1 MPRLAWLA
9 LPARLPPFGSLL
21 SQHPLQWCSSM
32 CPLAP
37 VGVWPFSGLCLPP
50 PRGGRAEG
58 NTFLIVS
65 LPFMGCQGAEA
76 AAPRPFP
83 LCSLCL
89 FSFPPRPPLRT
100 PTPPAPLMLCRWEQG
115 GHLGPSPFLPWV
127 SCSPEPREGGVLRGE
142 LPPGAG
148 TPFPLPHTHRVALG
162 VTKAA
167 FPEPRQARPESSPE
181 EHRPEAAH

>member
-1 MPRLAWLA
+1 MQHGDWRWTGRWGAPRLPWGAP
-9 LPARLPPFGSLL
+9 PAGTRFGSPL
-21 SQHPLQWCSSM
+21 SQHPLWCCSSM

-50 PRGGRAEG
+50 PRGERAEG

-83 LCSLCL
+83 LRSLCL

-115 GHLGPSPFLPWV
+115 GHLGPSPFLPWI
-127 SCSPEPREGGVLRGE
+127 SCSPEALREGSSHQALAF
-142 LPPGAG
+142 LPPCL
-148 TPFPLPHTHRVALG
+148 TPTEWLQG
-162 VTKAA
+162 
-167 FPEPRQARPESSPE
+167 
-181 EHRPEAAH
+181 

>member
-1 MPRLAWLA
+1 MPRLPRVA
-9 LPARLPPFGSLL
+9 LPAHTPSVLLLRPPP
-21 SQHPLQWCSSM
+21 SQSPLRCCSSM

-50 PRGGRAEG
+50 PCGGQAEG

-83 LCSLCL
+83 LAHLCL
-89 FSFPPRPPLRT
+89 FSFPPWPPSRT

-115 GHLGPSPFLPWV
+115 GPLSPSPFLPWI
-127 SCSPEPREGGVLRGE
+127 SCSQAM
-142 LPPGAG
+142 PGA
-148 TPFPLPHTHRVALG
+148 F
-162 VTKAA
+162 
-167 FPEPRQARPESSPE
+167 
-181 EHRPEAAH
+181 

>member
-1 MPRLAWLA
+1 MLPF
-9 LPARLPPFGSLL
+9 LPAPPIQFPALTAPGLVL
-21 SQHPLQWCSSM
+21 FSM

-50 PRGGRAEG
+50 PRGGRGGRAEG

-83 LCSLCL
+83 LRSLCL

-115 GHLGPSPFLPWV
+115 GHLGPSPFLPWI
-127 SCSPEPREGGVLRGE
+127 SCSPEPRGGPLRGE
-142 LPPGAG
+142 LPPNVGI
-148 TPFPLPHTHRVALG
+148 PSPLPHAHRMASE

-167 FPEPRQARPESSPE
+167 PQPTRQASPGSSPE
-181 EHRPEAAH
+181 GHRPGAAHWAEL